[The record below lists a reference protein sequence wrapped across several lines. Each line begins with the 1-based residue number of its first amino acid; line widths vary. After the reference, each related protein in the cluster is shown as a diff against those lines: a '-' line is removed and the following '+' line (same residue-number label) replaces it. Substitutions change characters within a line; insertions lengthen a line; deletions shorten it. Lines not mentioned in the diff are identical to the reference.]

1 MPTNLKCTPKVKKPM
16 RGQKFILESTKYLE
30 FKESIIYHYCKVQ
43 YLETKSSIQRKI
55 YNFYMDWL

>member
-30 FKESIIYHYCKVQ
+30 FKESSIYHCLQDIIFRDKKQ
-43 YLETKSSIQRKI
+43 QRKF